1 MPGYEASVWYGIAAP
16 AMIALVLLTELAECP
31 FLTPR
36 WGNRPAFLYRILEI
50 KILNS
55 GLDLEKCSS
64 LHLCVPKTLSVLIS

>member
-36 WGNRPAFLYRILEI
+36 WGNVDPNVAVLRPPEFLE
-50 KILNS
+50 S
-55 GLDLEKCSS
+55 
-64 LHLCVPKTLSVLIS
+64 VPECRHVGM

>member
-1 MPGYEASVWYGIAAP
+1 MWYGIAAP

-36 WGNRPAFLYRILEI
+36 WGNRPAFLYRILKI

-64 LHLCVPKTLSVLIS
+64 LHLCVP